1 LEEAE
6 FFLEICLISLYA
18 NRAVKFAGV
27 VDSKGKLI
35 SAKFKKFHINSHRAI
50 LLIAPNTLD
59 GSQQQQD
66 QLPVTTILSL
76 ILL

>member
-6 FFLEICLISLYA
+6 FFLEICLISLYY
-18 NRAVKFAGV
+18 RAVKFAAG

-35 SAKFKKFHINSHRAI
+35 SAEFKKFHINSHRAI
-50 LLIAPNTLD
+50 LLLAPNTLE

-66 QLPVTTILSL
+66 QLLVTTILSL

>member
-1 LEEAE
+1 MEEAE

-18 NRAVKFAGV
+18 NRAVKFAAG

-35 SAKFKKFHINSHRAI
+35 SAEFKKFHINSHRAI
-50 LLIAPNTLD
+50 LLLAPNTLE
-59 GSQQQQD
+59 GSQQQHD
-66 QLPVTTILSL
+66 QLLVTTILSL